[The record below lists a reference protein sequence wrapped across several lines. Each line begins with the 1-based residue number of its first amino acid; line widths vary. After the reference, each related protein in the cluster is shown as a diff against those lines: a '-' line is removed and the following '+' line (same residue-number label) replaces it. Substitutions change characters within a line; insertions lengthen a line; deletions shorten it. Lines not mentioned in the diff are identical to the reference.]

1 MTTNTLR
8 HAEQSH
14 AAVELA
20 TEWSDDP
27 FCDLTVPMD

>member
-1 MTTNTLR
+1 MITNTSR
-8 HAEQSH
+8 RIGEQG